1 MEPLV
6 RVFGQHQPG
15 EQTRGLFRLRNFLAA
30 FVSVLFETLSLA
42 DRLEIHFAI
51 RRVEV
56 REFARQSFTEN
67 VTRDF
72 ARLIDLRQRETRQ
85 RQTGRCARNRDFRFC
100 IVPTSQQIATEF
112 LIGARPLHLIENEFV
127 IFFDRFDDLSELAH
141 CISPLI
147 GSPFGA
153 PYRVRFEINS
163 NNRST
168 PESRCRFATVSTS
181 CWSRRFCSR
190 RCSISE
196 CAVRARWRS
205 LLFTTT
211 MSARSSITIFCN
223 CNRLP

>member
-6 RVFGQHQPG
+6 RVFSQHQPG
-15 EQTRGLFRLRNFLAA
+15 EQAGRLFWLRDFLAG
-30 FVSVLFETLSLA
+30 FVAVLLKTLNLA
-42 DRLEIHFAI
+42 DRLEIHLGICGVEI
-51 RRVEV
+51 RKL
-56 REFARQSFTEN
+56 ARQPFTEDETCN
-67 VTRDF
+67 L
-72 ARLIDLRQRETRQ
+72 ARLIDLRQGETRQ

-100 IVPTSQQIATEF
+100 IVPTSQQIAAEF

-147 GSPFGA
+147 GIPFGA

-190 RCSISE
+190 RCSISV